1 MEKNKKE
8 GGRTEGKKMRR
19 KEGKI
24 LKIND
29 QLLNSNKEN
38 TRSKVQELS
47 VTMLLLINSGN

>member
-8 GGRTEGKKMRR
+8 GGRIEGKKMRR

-29 QLLNSNKEN
+29 QLLNSNKES
-38 TRSKVQELS
+38 TPSKVQE
-47 VTMLLLINSGN
+47 

>member
-8 GGRTEGKKMRR
+8 GGKTEGEKMKR

-24 LKIND
+24 LKIYD

-38 TRSKVQELS
+38 TSSKVQE
-47 VTMLLLINSGN
+47 

>member
-38 TRSKVQELS
+38 TPSKVQE
-47 VTMLLLINSGN
+47 